1 VSGGGSPPGPARA
14 PSPLAVDTL
23 SMWERA
29 VGLPE
34 DLAAVVASG
43 VPDGL
48 PSAERVR
55 GVLVHAVDEGGV
67 AGALA
72 AAVAGKTSPLPVV
85 PATGFR
91 LPAWV
96 GSGWLVVVASWSG
109 DDEESLAVAEEAGAA
124 GATVAVVSGGGSLV
138 ELAGRLGWPVA
149 TLAPPPADG
158 PGVAPGVGPRARV
171 APLVVPPLL
180 VLDHLG
186 LAPRIA
192 PGLEAASSYLALQRD
207 RLAAPGGLATELAR
221 RIGRTIPLVHG
232 SEGPPGVAALRWR
245 AAFNLN
251 AKSPALASSQ
261 PELCHDEIA
270 GWGLGGDVTR
280 QILTLVLL
288 RHDDEDPRL
297 KRRFAMVDELMTE
310 VVADVLQVRTEAT
323 EDLTRFFELSMVGE
337 LVSLLRAGEEG
348 VDPGPVPALVGFS
361 LGDPVGEAG
370 APSPR

>member
-1 VSGGGSPPGPARA
+1 MSGGGSPPGPAWP

-23 SMWERA
+23 SMWESA

-34 DLAAVVASG
+34 DLVAVVASG
-43 VPDGL
+43 PPDGL
-48 PSAERVR
+48 PGAEQVR
-55 GVLVHAVDEGGV
+55 GVLVHAVDEGGL
-67 AGALA
+67 AGALG
-72 AAVAGKTSPLPVV
+72 AAVARGTSPLPVV
-85 PATGFR
+85 PATGFQ

-96 GSGWLVVVASWSG
+96 DSGWVVVVASWSG
-109 DDEESLAVAEEAGAA
+109 DDEESLAVAEEAGTV
-124 GATVAVVSGGGSLV
+124 GATVVVVSGGGSLV

-149 TLAPPPADG
+149 TLAPPPAGG
-158 PGVAPGVGPRARV
+158 PGVAPGIGPRARL

-192 PGLEAASSYLALQRD
+192 PRLEAASSYLAHRRD
-207 RLAAPGGLATELAR
+207 RLASPGGPVTELAR
-221 RIGRTIPLVHG
+221 RIGRTVPLVHG
-232 SEGPPGVAALRWR
+232 SDGPSGVAALRWR

-251 AKSPALASSQ
+251 AKSPALASLQ

-280 QILTLVLL
+280 QILTLVFL

-297 KRRFAMVDELMTE
+297 ERRFAIVDELMTE
-310 VVADVLQVRTEAT
+310 VVADVLHVRTEAT
-323 EDLTRFFELSMVGE
+323 DDLTRFLELSMVGE

-361 LGDPVGEAG
+361 LGDAVDEQGPA
-370 APSPR
+370 SRR